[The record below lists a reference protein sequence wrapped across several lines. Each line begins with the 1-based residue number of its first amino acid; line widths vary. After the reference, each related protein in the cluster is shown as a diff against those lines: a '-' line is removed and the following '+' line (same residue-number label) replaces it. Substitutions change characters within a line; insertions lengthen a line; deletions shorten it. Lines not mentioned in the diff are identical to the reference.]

1 MIDRVRLP
9 RVARRRWWLVALLAV
24 LALGGF
30 VAAAAAY
37 QGSRGGVDARRGRIV
52 SAVEQPL
59 RRVGPSSIS
68 ELTLNSST
76 GLAVHARVRAAPAGA
91 RRRPAAVLLGGAGR
105 GSRIVDAPGIE
116 ILEDDALIVAP
127 DYPVRLSPQAWRGTA
142 AVSTLLGLRGAAL
155 NAVAGVLLLVDY
167 LESRTDVDPRRI
179 FLVGGSLGAEVV
191 VIAGALDPRPAA
203 VVALYGAANVGPLIA
218 HTLTHPA
225 QRHPYS
231 RWSATAAGYGLS
243 LLLTP
248 LEPRRYAGGIAPRP
262 FLMVNGADD
271 SLVPREYVL
280 ALYDAAGEPKTLVW
294 VPGEHIQPEET
305 ALIVGSVGIVRA
317 WLIEHHLR

>member
-68 ELTLNSST
+68 ELTLNSS
-76 GLAVHARVRAAPAGA
+76 
-91 RRRPAAVLLGGAGR
+91 
-105 GSRIVDAPGIE
+105 
-116 ILEDDALIVAP
+116 
-127 DYPVRLSPQAWRGTA
+127 
-142 AVSTLLGLRGAAL
+142 
-155 NAVAGVLLLVDY
+155 
-167 LESRTDVDPRRI
+167 
-179 FLVGGSLGAEVV
+179 LGAEVV

-218 HTLTHPA
+218 HTL
-225 QRHPYS
+225 S
-231 RWSATAAGYGLS
+231 
-243 LLLTP
+243 
-248 LEPRRYAGGIAPRP
+248 
-262 FLMVNGADD
+262 D
-271 SLVPREYVL
+271 
-280 ALYDAAGEPKTLVW
+280 
-294 VPGEHIQPEET
+294 
-305 ALIVGSVGIVRA
+305 
-317 WLIEHHLR
+317 